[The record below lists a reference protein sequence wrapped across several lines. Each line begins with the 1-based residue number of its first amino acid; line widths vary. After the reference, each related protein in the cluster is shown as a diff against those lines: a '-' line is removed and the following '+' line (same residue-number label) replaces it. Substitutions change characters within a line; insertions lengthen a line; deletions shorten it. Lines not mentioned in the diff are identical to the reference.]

1 MKKTF
6 IVSTYNNYE
15 WIKTEQTYCKLFL
28 LLKYYRKGYQ
38 VWDYPLWLVVFM
50 KNKFNISLN
59 WGNKNCNIE
68 LLVPG
73 SDQITWHTPYSDC
86 Y

>member
-6 IVSTYNNYE
+6 IVSTYNSHE
-15 WIKTEQTYCKLFL
+15 FIHTEQAYCKLFL
-28 LLKYYRKGYQ
+28 LIKYYRKGYK
-38 VWDYPLWLVVFM
+38 VWDYPVGLVKFI
-50 KNKFNISLN
+50 KTKFNISLN

-68 LLVPG
+68 LLVSG